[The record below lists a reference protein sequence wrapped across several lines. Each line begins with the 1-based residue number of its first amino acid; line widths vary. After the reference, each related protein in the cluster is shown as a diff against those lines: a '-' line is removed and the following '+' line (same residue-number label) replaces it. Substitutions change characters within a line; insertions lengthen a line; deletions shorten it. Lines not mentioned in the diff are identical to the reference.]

1 MKPSVPRLATLFA
14 AALTSLVCRAAAGQP
29 AKPARC
35 ATAEHHRLDYWL
47 GDWDAYDLEDSE
59 KLIARTHVDAIVGG
73 CTLLET
79 YEQNDG
85 LLGQSFTLWDA
96 ARKVWHHT
104 WVNNGGGL
112 MVLEGQ
118 FQDTVLT
125 LQGTLT
131 SLDGHEK
138 IVRDVW
144 SVRPDGSVREAAQV
158 SVDGG
163 KTWKPYFDVLF
174 RRHKAGAAAPR

>member
-1 MKPSVPRLATLFA
+1 MRPLTLRLGILFGV
-14 AALTSLVCRAAAGQP
+14 ALSSLVCGEAGAQAP
-29 AKPARC
+29 KPSPC
-35 ATAEHHRLDYWL
+35 ADAEHHRLDYWV

-59 KLIARTHVDAIVGG
+59 KLIARTHVAAIVGG

-85 LLGQSFTLWDA
+85 LLGESFTLYDA

-118 FQDTVLT
+118 FKDAVLT
-125 LQGTLT
+125 LQGTVT

-138 IVRDVW
+138 VIRDVW
-144 SVRPDGSVREAAQV
+144 TPRPDGSVREAAEI
-158 SVDGG
+158 SADGG
-163 KTWKPYFDVLF
+163 KTWKPFFDVLF
-174 RRHKAGAAAPR
+174 RKHKTGAPAPR